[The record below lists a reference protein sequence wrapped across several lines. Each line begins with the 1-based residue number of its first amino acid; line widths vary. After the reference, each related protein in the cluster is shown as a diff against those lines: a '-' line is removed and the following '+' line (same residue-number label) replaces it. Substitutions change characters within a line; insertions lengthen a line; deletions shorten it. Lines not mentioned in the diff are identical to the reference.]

1 MFSFDRAHRL
11 DGNDHLA
18 RYYLGLHAAFQ
29 RQLSV
34 AISYVKAALNLCPEH
49 LPSLH
54 LMILLLTAQKQ
65 MKEASELLDST
76 LQDYPD
82 NISLHFLKIHLELY
96 LQNNEVSEL
105 KHETGARNSRFNA
118 DYYF

>member
-1 MFSFDRAHRL
+1 MVSISDTFRAHQL
-11 DGNDHLA
+11 DANDHLSKF
-18 RYYLGLHAAFQ
+18 YLGLHAAYLCQ
-29 RQLSV
+29 IAAAVSHVKVALS
-34 AISYVKAALNLCPEH
+34 LCPEH

-82 NISLHFLKIHLELY
+82 NIALHFLKIHLELH
-96 LQNNEVSEL
+96 LQNNEV
-105 KHETGARNSRFNA
+105 RISRVQP
-118 DYYF
+118 